1 MKKKDSQK
9 DEELSTLKSTV
20 REIKHGVRKEWSEK
34 EDLLKEKISVLE
46 NDALKK
52 DHEVNSS
59 TQTVLV
65 ILLYMYM
72 YMHKAQVHYIYIEKL
87 HNGYFES
94 YMYMYMYM

>member
-9 DEELSTLKSTV
+9 DEELSGLKSTV

-59 TQTVLV
+59 TQTVLTCI
-65 ILLYMYM
+65 ILLYM
-72 YMHKAQVHYIYIEKL
+72 YMHKAQVHYMYIEKL
-87 HNGYFES
+87 HNGYFGS
-94 YMYMYMYM
+94 YMYMYM